1 VRGGSDDDFLE
12 FLGLYVAVA
21 VLVKV
26 LEGLTDTLSLEPAQH
41 LGELRVVHLVP
52 LVATTGV
59 QRGPLGVP
67 IERQSI
73 LGLVEVIELFE
84 LGKLDGTGAA
94 GVEEAEG
101 YLVLGIGLGK
111 EVLEVGPVSQA
122 DAAGLAAVGN
132 TEEEAILLPLD
143 FVLSHLSVTG
153 VTSRVILT

>member
-1 VRGGSDDDFLE
+1 V
-12 FLGLYVAVA
+12 
-21 VLVKV
+21 
-26 LEGLTDTLSLEPAQH
+26 SLIAP
-41 LGELRVVHLVP
+41 
-52 LVATTGV
+52 TGV
-59 QRGPLGVP
+59 ERGPLGVP

-73 LGLVEVIELFE
+73 LGLVEVIQLFE
-84 LGKLDGTGAA
+84 LRELDGTGAA
-94 GVEEAEG
+94 GIEEAEG